1 MKWVVVIRW
10 RKCAAISATNSVS
23 NHRCQHNPL
32 DQSRKVHDQRME
44 LALTM
49 TAIEEQY
56 VLEEYDTTLDLFSDY
71 QEMVIQFG

>member
-1 MKWVVVIRW
+1 MRLAGCLQQQTPTPIR
-10 RKCAAISATNSVS
+10 S
-23 NHRCQHNPL
+23 CQHSQL
-32 DQSRKVHDQRME
+32 DQNREKHDRRME